1 MTLET
6 TLARLSVSNARQ
18 RKLLDKSGTHMFQ
31 ILSFHQIRN
40 LSHTDTYV
48 FFLVSPYFASSWQQF
63 GGGGGEKESRES
75 CPGCQ
80 LRHFQV
86 KFVFENDDIFE
97 NFFRLCVRKPLR
109 PRPRLL
115 CK

>member
-6 TLARLSVSNARQ
+6 TLARLSVSNARR

-31 ILSFHQIRN
+31 ILSSYQIRN
-40 LSHTDTYV
+40 LSYKLYIYIYIIYV
-48 FFLVSPYFASSWQQF
+48 FFLFSPYFASSCQQF

-86 KFVFENDDIFE
+86 KFVFSDDIFE
-97 NFFRLCVRKPLR
+97 NFFRLQEAVKA
-109 PRPRLL
+109 
-115 CK
+115 